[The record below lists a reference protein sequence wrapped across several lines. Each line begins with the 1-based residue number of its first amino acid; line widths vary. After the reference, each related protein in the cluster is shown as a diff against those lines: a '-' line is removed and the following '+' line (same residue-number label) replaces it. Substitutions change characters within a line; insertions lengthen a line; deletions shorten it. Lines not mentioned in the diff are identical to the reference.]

1 MSKLKAFLQPPITGK
16 TKEVVVSDRFV
27 DENGTIQPFVIQ
39 AISQEKNAELS
50 ENSKNE
56 KIVVAS
62 LCLCWIMDSTQKGS
76 CWNV

>member
-56 KIVVAS
+56 KIVDGIPMPM
-62 LCLCWIMDSTQKGS
+62 IMDSTQKGS